1 MLLFLIMKNRNKKIA
16 LYTSLLSLT
25 GFAFSSLALSCSCGG
40 EKANTFATTYIK
52 NNFDKNTK
60 TLDLSNTNITHIKS
74 GAFSRDLLSNLQNAK
89 SNQIK
94 PGTFSGDTYI
104 KRLILPKTIEYIGK
118 SAFEGLG
125 LEEIQIPENSRLRL
139 IDKSAF
145 NQNRI
150 KTLTFPKL
158 DDDKRE
164 LVIKDKAFANNLLS
178 SVTLNDNIK
187 TLENAVFANN
197 ELSNFDFKKVE
208 KIKSGALSQN
218 DIENLTLPESIK
230 DISYDFMS
238 HKDENKTINLNIL
251 NANLKKKFEEE
262 LKNHPDIKKHFNVL

>member
-1 MLLFLIMKNRNKKIA
+1 MN
-16 LYTSLLSLT
+16 
-25 GFAFSSLALSCSCGG
+25 
-40 EKANTFATTYIK
+40 
-52 NNFDKNTK
+52 
-60 TLDLSNTNITHIKS
+60 
-74 GAFSRDLLSNLQNAK
+74 
-89 SNQIK
+89 
-94 PGTFSGDTYI
+94 
-104 KRLILPKTIEYIGK
+104 IGK

-218 DIENLTLPESIK
+218 NIEILTLPNSVK
-230 DISYDFMS
+230 DAAYNFLS
-238 HKDENKTINLNIL
+238 HKDENKTINLTIL
-251 NANLKKKFEEE
+251 NADLKKKFNEE
-262 LKNHPDIKKHFNVL
+262 LTKHPDIKKYLNIL